1 MEDGFLLT
9 GVFLFTLFLLLG
21 SGVWVALALLG
32 VALVGMELFTSRP
45 AGDAMITTIWTSS
58 SSWTLTALPLFIWM
72 GEILFRTRLSEDMF
86 RGLAPWM
93 AKLPGGLLHTNIV
106 GCTIFAA
113 VSGSS
118 AATLTTVGKMSIP
131 ELRKR
136 GYPEFMTIGTLAGA
150 ATLGLMIPPS
160 LTLIVYGVTINESI
174 SKLFMAGVLPGLVL
188 SGLFMAYVVAWHFLR
203 PGQRPAPEPPMSLG
217 NKLRESRFLIPVIL
231 LVAFVIGSMYLGIAT
246 ATEAAA
252 FGVIGALLL
261 AAGQGSLNRRTFLE
275 SLMGATRTS
284 CMVAFILMGASFL
297 SLSMGFTGLPRALAE
312 FIAAL
317 GLSPIALIAAL
328 TVFYIVVGCFLDG
341 ISSVVLTMAV
351 VEPMIRQAGID
362 VIWFGIFIVVVVEMA
377 QITPPIG
384 FNLFV
389 MQGMTKHD
397 MGYIART
404 ALPMFALMVLMVAI
418 LVAIPELA
426 TWLPDTMRTRPGG

>member
-1 MEDGFLLT
+1 MEQLAPIAI
-9 GVFLFTLFLLLG
+9 FLFVLFLLLG
-21 SGVWVALALLG
+21 SGVWVGLALMG
-32 VALVGMELFTSRP
+32 VAFVGMELFTSRP
-45 AGDAMITTIWTSS
+45 PGDAMITTIWTAS

-72 GEILFRTRLSEDMF
+72 GEILYRTRLSEDMF

-93 AKLPGGLLHTNIV
+93 ARLPGGLMHTNII
-106 GCTIFAA
+106 GCTVFAA

-136 GYPEFMTIGTLAGA
+136 DYPEHMVIGTLAGA

-174 SKLFMAGVLPGLVL
+174 TKLFIAGILPGLVL
-188 SGLFMAYVVAWHFLR
+188 AAMFMAYVAIYSKLSKTYR
-203 PGQRPAPEPPMSLG
+203 PQPEPAMTLVEKIR
-217 NKLRESRFLIPVIL
+217 NSRFLIPVIML
-231 LVAFVIGSMYLGIAT
+231 ILVVIGSMYLGFAT

-252 FGVIGALLL
+252 FGVIGSLVL
-261 AAGQGSLNRRTFLE
+261 AAGQGSLNWSTFTE
-275 SLMGATRTS
+275 SLMGAVRTS
-284 CMVAFILMGASFL
+284 AMIALILAGAAFL
-297 SLSMGFTGLPRALAE
+297 SLSMGFTGLPRGLAD

-317 GLSPIALIAAL
+317 ELSRFELLMALL
-328 TVFYIVVGCFLDG
+328 VFYIILGCFLDG

-362 VIWFGIFIVVVVEMA
+362 IIWFGIFIVVVVEMA

-389 MQGMTKHD
+389 LQGMTHHQ
-397 MGYIART
+397 MNFIAR
-404 ALPMFALMVLMVAI
+404 AAFPMFLIMVVMVFVLIAF
-418 LVAIPELA
+418 PELA
-426 TWLPDTMRTRPGG
+426 TWLPENMRQRPGA